1 MNRGPQS
8 RSVRT
13 ADAALQPAPLS
24 DGTQYL
30 KDDAEDE
37 DAVQDAYLR
46 AYQGIAKFRGEAKL
60 STWLTRIVIN
70 EAIEK

>member
-1 MNRGPQS
+1 M
-8 RSVRT
+8 
-13 ADAALQPAPLS
+13 
-24 DGTQYL
+24 